1 MPKHSN
7 LVRPLAALAA
17 ALLLAACSAET
28 APAPKAERPVQVQS
42 VAFQAEDAARDFV
55 GVVRARYETDLGFR
69 VGGKMVAR
77 LVNVGDRVH
86 AGDVIARLDPEDL
99 RLQVESAEAELAA
112 ASTNLT
118 QTSADFERYETLK
131 TRGYASIADYDR
143 KTAAK
148 GEAESRLA
156 RAKRALDLARNQ
168 LDYAELKAG
177 ADGVITAT
185 LAEPGQVVA
194 LGQPVVKLAHRGE
207 KEAVVALPE
216 NWLSKAREAKA
227 TVTLWSDNGHHYAAR
242 LRELSPQA
250 DQATRTY
257 AAKFTILDPDDSVAL
272 GMTATVSLKPAGDAL
287 VAKLPLSAVLS
298 RGSGASVYV
307 VNQAGELTLRPVTV
321 ASFNEDDALITGGIS
336 AGEKVV
342 TLGVQ
347 KLEPGLK
354 VRSIEAK

>member
-1 MPKHSN
+1 MSKHSN
-7 LVRPLAALAA
+7 LARPLAALTA

-28 APAPKAERPVQVQS
+28 APAPRAERPVQVQS
-42 VAFQAEDAARDFV
+42 IAYEAENAARDFV

-77 LVNVGDRVH
+77 LVNMGDRVH
-86 AGDVIARLDPEDL
+86 AGEVVARLDPEDL

-112 ASTNLT
+112 ATTNLT
-118 QTSADFERYETLK
+118 QISADFERYETLK
-131 TRGYASIADYDR
+131 ARGYASIADFDR

-156 RAKRALDLARNQ
+156 RAKRSLDLARNQ
-168 LDYAELKAG
+168 LDYSELKAV

-216 NWLSKAREAKA
+216 NWLAKASKATAS
-227 TVTLWSDNGHHYAAR
+227 VTLWSENGRHYAAR

-257 AAKFTILDPDDSVAL
+257 AARFTILDPDDRVAL
-272 GMTATVSLKPAGDAL
+272 GMTATVTLKPAGEAM

-307 VNQAGELTLRPVTV
+307 VNAGGELTLRPVTV
-321 ASFNEDDALITGGIS
+321 ASFNEDDALITGGVS